1 MTAADATTPHAS
13 AVARDGDAAEAGFR
27 ATAPEAPG
35 SAGAPAAARR
45 PMPAAMAA
53 GQALDALGASARRLA
68 AGLGRSRGRTRG
80 RRTSV
85 GPRLLPAVIF
95 CAVLMLGVRVG
106 DIWHQLT
113 VAEALDPGRSSQA
126 QDQGVVEDQA
136 QAVEGEAAQ
145 ALAVDAAAAEGEAA
159 EPSAPVASGP
169 SGALAGVDPASLDQT
184 QLALLE
190 DLAARRT
197 AMDERARTL
206 DERQAMIE
214 VAERRLDEKIVELDR
229 LRGEI
234 EGLMGR
240 LDEESEARIANLAAI
255 YEAMRP
261 GDAAAIFNGLE
272 MDVIVAVLDRMRQTK
287 SASILAGMD
296 PARAREVTAELAQ
309 RRETAMDAAAAVEP

>member
-1 MTAADATTPHAS
+1 
-13 AVARDGDAAEAGFR
+13 
-27 ATAPEAPG
+27 
-35 SAGAPAAARR
+35 
-45 PMPAAMAA
+45 MPAAMAA
-53 GQALDALGASARRLA
+53 RSGDSTPWEPRRADWQPAWGA
-68 AGLGRSRGRTRG
+68 SRGRTRG

-197 AMDERARTL
+197 AMDERARN
-206 DERQAMIE
+206 A
-214 VAERRLDEKIVELDR
+214 RRT
-229 LRGEI
+229 
-234 EGLMGR
+234 
-240 LDEESEARIANLAAI
+240 
-255 YEAMRP
+255 P
-261 GDAAAIFNGLE
+261 GD
-272 MDVIVAVLDRMRQTK
+272 D
-287 SASILAGMD
+287 
-296 PARAREVTAELAQ
+296 
-309 RRETAMDAAAAVEP
+309 

>member
-1 MTAADATTPHAS
+1 
-13 AVARDGDAAEAGFR
+13 
-27 ATAPEAPG
+27 
-35 SAGAPAAARR
+35 
-45 PMPAAMAA
+45 
-53 GQALDALGASARRLA
+53 
-68 AGLGRSRGRTRG
+68 
-80 RRTSV
+80 
-85 GPRLLPAVIF
+85 
-95 CAVLMLGVRVG
+95 
-106 DIWHQLT
+106 
-113 VAEALDPGRSSQA
+113 
-126 QDQGVVEDQA
+126 
-136 QAVEGEAAQ
+136 
-145 ALAVDAAAAEGEAA
+145 
-159 EPSAPVASGP
+159 
-169 SGALAGVDPASLDQT
+169 
-184 QLALLE
+184 
-190 DLAARRT
+190 
-197 AMDERARTL
+197 
-206 DERQAMIE
+206 MIE